1 MKKAP
6 SPLVS
11 LIPIVVLVL
20 LLFATIRTFGSD
32 ALSGGSQVSL
42 LTTTAIC
49 ILIGMVFYKIPWKDY
64 ELAITNNIA
73 GVATAIIILLIIGA
87 LSGIWMISGVVPTL
101 IYYGMQII
109 HPSFFLASTCIICA
123 LISVMTGSSWTT
135 IATIRTFGS
144 DALSGGSQVSLL
156 TTTAICILI
165 GMVFYKI
172 PWKDY
177 ELAITNNIAGVA
189 TAIII
194 LLIIGALSGIWM
206 ISGVVP
212 TLIYYGM
219 QIIHPSFFLAS
230 TCIICALISVMTGSS
245 WTTIATIGI
254 ALMGIGKAQGF
265 EDGWIAGA
273 IISGAYFG
281 DKISPLSE
289 TTILA
294 SSITDTPL
302 FRHIR
307 YMMITT
313 VPSLVITLIIFTVAG
328 FSHDANKTQHIA
340 EVATALNEK
349 FHITPWLLIVPVVTG
364 ILIAKKVPSIVT
376 LFLSTLLAAVF
387 ALIFQPDLL
396 EEISGI
402 AASGF
407 DSLFKGLMMTI
418 YGETNL
424 HTDNAVLT
432 DLIATRGMSGMM
444 NTIWLILCAMCFGG
458 AMTASGMVGS
468 ITSIFVRFMKKT
480 VSVVSATVCSGLFLN
495 LTTAD
500 QYISIILTGNMFR
513 DIYAKKGYE
522 SCLLSRTTE
531 DAVTVTSV
539 LIPWNS
545 CGMTQATILSVPT
558 LVYLPY
564 CFFNIISP
572 LMSITVA
579 AIGYKI
585 ARRS

>member
-1 MKKAP
+1 
-6 SPLVS
+6 
-11 LIPIVVLVL
+11 
-20 LLFATIRTFGSD
+20 
-32 ALSGGSQVSL
+32 
-42 LTTTAIC
+42 
-49 ILIGMVFYKIPWKDY
+49 
-64 ELAITNNIA
+64 
-73 GVATAIIILLIIGA
+73 
-87 LSGIWMISGVVPTL
+87 MISGVVPTL

-109 HPSFFLASTCIICA
+109 HPSFFLASTCIIC
-123 LISVMTGSSWTT
+123 V
-135 IATIRTFGS
+135 
-144 DALSGGSQVSLL
+144 
-156 TTTAICILI
+156 
-165 GMVFYKI
+165 
-172 PWKDY
+172 
-177 ELAITNNIAGVA
+177 
-189 TAIII
+189 
-194 LLIIGALSGIWM
+194 
-206 ISGVVP
+206 
-212 TLIYYGM
+212 
-219 QIIHPSFFLAS
+219 
-230 TCIICALISVMTGSS
+230 LISVMTGSS

-254 ALMGIGKAQGF
+254 ALMGIGRAQGF
-265 EDGWIAGA
+265 EEGWIAGA

-281 DKISPLSE
+281 DKVSPLSE

-294 SSITDTPL
+294 ASVTDTPL

-313 VPSLVITLIIFTVAG
+313 VPSLIITLIIFTVAG
-328 FSHDANKTQHIA
+328 FSHDASNTQHIT

-349 FHITPWLLIVPVVTG
+349 FHITPWLLIVPIATG
-364 ILIAKKVPSIVT
+364 ILIARKIPSIIT
-376 LFLSTLLAAVF
+376 LFLSTLLAGVF
-387 ALIFQPDLL
+387 ALIFQPELL
-396 EEISGI
+396 QEVSGM
-402 AASGF
+402 ATSGF
-407 DSLFKGLMMTI
+407 DSLFKGLMITI
-418 YGETNL
+418 YGSTSL
-424 HTDNAVLT
+424 HTDNAVLS
-432 DLIATRGMSGMM
+432 DLIATRGMSGML

-458 AMTASGMVGS
+458 AMTASGMLGS

-480 VSVVSATVCSGLFLN
+480 VSVVGGTVCSGLFLN
-495 LTTAD
+495 LATAD

-572 LMSITVA
+572 LMSIAVA